1 MNYFEND
8 LKSLHEGLVNKDFS
22 AEELAKETFET
33 IKKREE
39 KIDAFITL
47 DEERAMEKARAV
59 DAKGIDEGNVL
70 DGIPVGIKDNIVT
83 KCSKTSIRSTMRRSW
98 TSLTKRA

>member
-70 DGIPVGIKDNIVT
+70 DGIPEDDGSQQNARKLQSDLQ
-83 KCSKTSIRSTMRRSW
+83 CDGHGQ
-98 TSLTKRA
+98 A

>member
-47 DEERAMEKARAV
+47 DEERAMEKHAQSMQKESMRETCLTEFLS
-59 DAKGIDEGNVL
+59 G
-70 DGIPVGIKDNIVT
+70 
-83 KCSKTSIRSTMRRSW
+83 SKT
-98 TSLTKRA
+98 TS

>member
-33 IKKREE
+33 IRETCLTE
-39 KIDAFITL
+39 FL
-47 DEERAMEKARAV
+47 S
-59 DAKGIDEGNVL
+59 G
-70 DGIPVGIKDNIVT
+70 
-83 KCSKTSIRSTMRRSW
+83 SKT
-98 TSLTKRA
+98 TS

>member
-22 AEELAKETFET
+22 AEELAKETSET

-47 DEERAMEKARAV
+47 DEERAMEKARAI
-59 DAKGIDEGNVL
+59 DANGIDEGNVL

-83 KCSKTSIRSTMRRSW
+83 
-98 TSLTKRA
+98 